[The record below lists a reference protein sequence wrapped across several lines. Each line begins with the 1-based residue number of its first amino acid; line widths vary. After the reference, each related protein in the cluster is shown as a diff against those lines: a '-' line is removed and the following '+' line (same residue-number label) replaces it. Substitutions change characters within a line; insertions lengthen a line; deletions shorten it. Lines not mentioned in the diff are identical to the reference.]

1 MESIPIT
8 AEEVE
13 EKRPH
18 AISLHDIQTPGPV
31 QGFVRLLQVQED
43 RVKDL
48 LPHGRNLLYQFDLEV
63 DGPRTMTRPEPME
76 GVMVCGG
83 GGLESPPLPSKPP
96 PRDLCRVILF
106 PLLGLGPLPARLPPT
121 RGIRLIRPSEP
132 ISRPSTTWAYPA
144 PPLPLPLHQPLPP
157 LLWR

>member
-31 QGFVRLLQVQED
+31 QGFVRLVQVQED

-48 LPHGRNLLYQFDLEV
+48 LPHGRNLMYQFDLEV
-63 DGPRTMTRPEPME
+63 DGPRTTTRPEPME

-83 GGLESPPLPSKPP
+83 GGEAE
-96 PRDLCRVILF
+96 I
-106 PLLGLGPLPARLPPT
+106 
-121 RGIRLIRPSEP
+121 
-132 ISRPSTTWAYPA
+132 
-144 PPLPLPLHQPLPP
+144 
-157 LLWR
+157 